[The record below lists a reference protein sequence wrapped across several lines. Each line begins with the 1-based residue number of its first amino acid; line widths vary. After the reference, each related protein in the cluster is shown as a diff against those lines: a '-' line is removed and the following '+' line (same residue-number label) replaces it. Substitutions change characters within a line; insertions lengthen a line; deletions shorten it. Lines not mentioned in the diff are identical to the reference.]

1 MKTNTESILGVF
13 IIAIMTLGLA
23 YSVYYSYVNNWWTFT
38 WPSWSWKPHDSYRVE
53 YLYEYEY
60 LNYTEEFENLSSSS
74 LSIRAT
80 KGSIFIYWEEFES
93 KICKIIIKIPKNEMA
108 NYSINYKLD
117 QNNTHLELVIISD
130 IPSVELIFNP
140 KYIYNLTY
148 ISAETE
154 MGSIS
159 ISTPGPY
166 KHVSIGELR
175 VSSSAGGFEG
185 ELKDASIDRMIV
197 DLDMGSID
205 MYADNATIKSTMT
218 LITNMGSI
226 TMELLNSQLPKKISI
241 STNMGSISLKLNNVC
256 CDNSSNVHIDTDM
269 GSISFQM
276 LLNTNTPGRIKAS
289 TDTGNLSYTIDE
301 NFEVVTSQRN
311 YVELKTSD
319 FTEGNGI
326 DVTLISNMGSIDISA
341 ERLG

>member
-1 MKTNTESILGVF
+1 MKTNTENILGVF
-13 IIAIMTLGLA
+13 IIAIMTLGFA

-53 YLYEYEY
+53 YLYEY

-93 KICKIIIKIPKNEMA
+93 KICKIIMKIPKNEMA

-117 QNNTHLELVIISD
+117 QNNTHLELIIISD

-154 MGSIS
+154 TGSIS

-185 ELKDASIDRMIV
+185 ELKDASIDQMIV

-276 LLNTNTPGRIKAS
+276 LLNPNIPGRIKAS
-289 TDTGNLSYTIDE
+289 TDAGNLSYTIDE
-301 NFEVVTSQRN
+301 NFEVVNSQRN
-311 YVELKTSD
+311 FVELKTSD
-319 FTEGNGI
+319 FSEGNGI
-326 DVTLISNMGSIDISA
+326 DVTLISNMGSIDITA